1 MNTDDIPLGQMLVK
15 LKGQGIL
22 KTDVEVMVPLN
33 GQHGVIGVVGGF
45 TTHMSDA
52 RTIHNSTIL
61 EFPNLVIPMDFSLPP
76 NERAWR
82 VFLNVVDHMHRRCE
96 SISMHAEECLSPP
109 HDDTI
114 ELAHNTLEALNHLEL
129 RVWEWKQR
137 DLYAARKE
145 EVEANWS
152 RFVQALLSAQNSSR
166 I

>member
-1 MNTDDIPLGQMLVK
+1 MNTDEVPLGQIFDK

-22 KTDVEVMVPLN
+22 KTNVEVMVPLN
-33 GQHGVIGVVGGF
+33 GQHGVICVVGGF

-52 RTIHNSTIL
+52 RTIHNSRIL

-114 ELAHNTLEALNHLEL
+114 DFAHYTLEVLNHLEL
-129 RVWEWKQR
+129 GVWQWKQR

-145 EVEANWS
+145 EAEANWS
-152 RFVQALLSAQNSSR
+152 RVVQALMSAQAQIS
-166 I
+166 